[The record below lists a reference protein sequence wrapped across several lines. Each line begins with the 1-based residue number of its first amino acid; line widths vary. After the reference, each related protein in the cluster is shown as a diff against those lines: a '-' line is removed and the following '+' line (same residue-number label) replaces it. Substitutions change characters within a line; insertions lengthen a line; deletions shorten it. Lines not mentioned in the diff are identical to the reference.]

1 MDEIAVY
8 LAQCTDHQRS
18 EFERVKGIVLDI
30 VPDASQVISYGLPT
44 FKLGD
49 KTILHFGAFKHHMS
63 IFPGS
68 GSVYNKMGDKLKKF
82 KVSKGTLQFTK
93 DNPISDEL
101 VKEIVQIRFS
111 DIVNTQ

>member
-1 MDEIAVY
+1 MNEITEY
-8 LAQCTDHQRS
+8 LAGCTEYQRS
-18 EFERVKGIVLDI
+18 EFERIKEIVLSM

-68 GSVYNKMGDKLKKF
+68 GSVYNKMGDKLKNF
-82 KVSKGTLQFTK
+82 KVSKGTLQFTAE
-93 DNPISDEL
+93 NQISDEL
-101 VKEIVQIRFS
+101 VKEIISIRLS
-111 DIVNTQ
+111 DITNSK